1 MTISHIIDQHVFLL
15 QVESTCPTH
24 PPLPPLRHFSI
35 DKVLFEDPK
44 AKSIAVAGTFS
55 SLTDTAIIIAE
66 KSPLSQA
73 SLSQLFSAESKIST
87 NFHNNIYSQIE
98 ASCGG
103 SVGDLRLMT
112 VYPATDAHLSKYS
125 QQTIH
130 LIHESP
136 EDYATITRPFI
147 DGQSFD
153 IQVGYIKQFLD
164 SILSRSTVSVL
175 VASNCAFATTVQ
187 LIIIQN
193 NLK

>member
-1 MTISHIIDQHVFLL
+1 MQ
-15 QVESTCPTH
+15 
-24 PPLPPLRHFSI
+24 HFSI

-55 SLTDTAIIIAE
+55 SSPHTAIIIAE

-98 ASCGG
+98 ASCDG

-125 QQTIH
+125 QQIIH
-130 LIHESP
+130 MIHESP
-136 EDYATITRPFI
+136 EDYATITRPFV
-147 DGQSFD
+147 DSQSFD
-153 IQVGYIKQFLD
+153 IQVHNIEQSLHFTPSK
-164 SILSRSTVSVL
+164 STGSVL
-175 VASNCAFATTVQ
+175 VAFNCTF
-187 LIIIQN
+187 IQMQWN
-193 NLK
+193 SQDTLKWEHPDK